1 MSRTCDVAIVGAGF
15 AGLAA
20 ADVLARS
27 GLDIRVFDENPHV
40 GGQLLR
46 RPGGTSHGPG
56 GFEFDGI
63 KRSGLRLVAGVARRG
78 VKVNSGTQVLGL
90 FPGNTLLV
98 EGGDGRVSEIT
109 ARCVLCASG
118 ARESYIPFKGWT
130 LPGVISTGSAQI
142 LIKSSGMLPAKE
154 TLFGGLGPFP
164 FVLAREISRH
174 GGKVSAILDH
184 GGVLD
189 KIGLLRTLPR
199 NLPKLL
205 DGAWI
210 MVFLALR
217 GIRVRPRMRILEAGG
232 KTRLESVVAARASGE
247 GEIISGTEIRYQTEC
262 LAVGFG
268 FAPNIELL
276 LQAGCVAAHVPER
289 GGWVVRVG
297 DLLETSMENAFAA
310 GEVTGIAGAR
320 KSLIEGR
327 IAGLAIRER
336 LGCPAPGTK
345 QTLQGLARERRDELR
360 YGAILNRMCRVPGEW
375 AKGTP
380 EETIICRCEDVRMAD
395 IRKAM
400 ADGFVTPGALRK
412 ACRCGLGNC
421 QGRICNPIIRDILAA
436 ETRSE
441 PGRITAPSVRPPI
454 KAVRLGALAENEE
467 IVTVASASHPDPG

>member
-46 RPGGTSHGPG
+46 RPGGTTHGPG

-63 KRSGLRLVAGVARRG
+63 RRSGLRLVARVARRG
-78 VKVNSGTQVLGL
+78 VRVNSGTQVLGL
-90 FPGNTLLV
+90 FPAQTLLV
-98 EGGDGRVSEIT
+98 EDRDGRVSEVS
-109 ARCVLCASG
+109 ARCVLCAAG
-118 ARESYIPFKGWT
+118 ARETYLPFKGWT

-154 TLFGGLGPFP
+154 TLIGGLGPLL
-164 FVLAREISRH
+164 FVLAREISCH
-174 GGKVSAILDH
+174 GGKVLAVLDH
-184 GGVLD
+184 AGASD
-189 KIGLLRTLPR
+189 KIGLIRMLPR

-205 DGAWI
+205 DGARI
-210 MVFLALR
+210 MALLALS
-217 GIRVRPRMRILEAGG
+217 GVRVRSRMRILEASG
-232 KTRLESVVAARASGE
+232 KTRLESVVAARAAGD
-247 GEIISGTEIRYQTEC
+247 GQIVSGTETRYQTEC

-276 LQAGCVAAHVPER
+276 LQAGCAAEHLPER

-297 DLLETSMENAFAA
+297 DLLETSLENVFAA

-327 IAGLAIRER
+327 IAGLAILER
-336 LGCPAPGTK
+336 LGCPAPGTPRL
-345 QTLQGLARERRDELR
+345 LQGLARERRDELR
-360 YGAILNRMCRVPGEW
+360 YGAVLNRMCRLSGDWV
-375 AKGTP
+375 KGIP

-395 IRKAM
+395 IRKAL
-400 ADGFVTPGALRK
+400 ADGFVTHGALKK

-421 QGRICNPIIRDILAA
+421 QGRICSPIIRDILAA
-436 ETRSE
+436 ETKAE
-441 PGRITAPSVRPPI
+441 PGRNGAPSVRAPI
-454 KAVRLGALAENEE
+454 KVVRLGALAGIDYPE
-467 IVTVASASHPDPG
+467 

>member
-20 ADVLARS
+20 AGVLARS
-27 GLDIRVFDENPHV
+27 GLDIRVFDENLHV

-46 RPGGTSHGPG
+46 RAGGTSHVLG

-63 KRSGLRLVAGVARRG
+63 KRSGLRLVAHAARRG
-78 VKVNSGTQVLGL
+78 VKVSSGTQVLGL

-98 EGGDGRVSEIT
+98 DGGDGRISEIT
-109 ARCVLCASG
+109 ARYVLCAAG
-118 ARESYIPFKGWT
+118 ARETYIPFKGWT

-154 TLFGGLGPFP
+154 TLVGGLGPLP

-174 GGKVSAILDH
+174 SGKVLAILDH
-184 GGVLD
+184 AGVSD
-189 KIGLLRTLPR
+189 KIWLLRALPR
-199 NLPKLL
+199 NLRKLL

-210 MVFLALR
+210 MALLTLS
-217 GIRVRPRMRILEAGG
+217 GIRVRSRMRILEASG
-232 KTRLESVVAARASGE
+232 KTRLESVVAARAASN
-247 GEIISGTEIRYQTEC
+247 GEIISGTEIRYKTGC

-276 LQAGCVAAHVPER
+276 LQAGCAAEHLPER

-297 DLLETSMENAFAA
+297 DLLETSQENVFAA

-320 KSLIEGR
+320 KSMIEGR
-327 IAGLAIRER
+327 IAGLAILER
-336 LGCPAPGTK
+336 MGCPAPDTP
-345 QTLQGLARERRDELR
+345 QLLQGLARERRDELR
-360 YGAILNRMCRVPGEW
+360 YGAVLNRMCRLSGDWVRRL
-375 AKGTP
+375 P

-395 IRKAM
+395 VRKAL
-400 ADGFVTPGALRK
+400 AQGFATPGALRK

-421 QGRICNPIIRDILAA
+421 QGRICSPILRDILAA
-436 ETRSE
+436 ETRSDS
-441 PGRITAPSVRPPI
+441 GLISTPSVRPPI
-454 KAVRLGALAENEE
+454 KAVRLGALAENEGSV
-467 IVTVASASHPDPG
+467 I